1 MLTFPRCSPSPDAAQ
16 ANEAKFNP
24 ADYQPMDADDF
35 PDIPPD
41 HDDPFASGGGGGG
54 GGGTTVCPHCTFENE
69 HSGGD
74 CDICGLPLQ
83 G

>member
-1 MLTFPRCSPSPDAAQ
+1 
-16 ANEAKFNP
+16 
-24 ADYQPMDADDF
+24 MDTDDF

-41 HDDPFASGGGGGG
+41 HDDPFATGGGGGG
-54 GGGTTVCPHCTFENE
+54 GGGVGGSTVCPHCTFENE